1 MGERR
6 GSRRSKSF
14 LRGFV
19 YVSRK
24 RGALACL
31 VRDLSEKG
39 ARIIFSD
46 TVTLPDVVELYIPQR
61 EQTLRARVQWRRND
75 EIGLAFTATERAADD
90 CAKRHGS
97 RSAPRHAGSRNRL
110 AARAA
115 QAAQGRKGRQRR
127 RSGGLT
133 QRLNL
138 FRPRF
143 RHAAGL
149 IICP

>member
-39 ARIIFSD
+39 ARIIFPD
-46 TVTLPDVVELYIPQR
+46 TVTLPDVVELHIPQR
-61 EQTLRARVQWRRND
+61 DQTLHARVQWRRND
-75 EIGLAFTATERAADD
+75 EIGLAFNEVERVAEPLSSAAEVVQRV
-90 CAKRHGS
+90 AMLEAEIASLRTLLKRLKAEKADG
-97 RSAPRHAGSRNRL
+97 ADE
-110 AARAA
+110 AAA
-115 QAAQGRKGRQRR
+115 
-127 RSGGLT
+127 
-133 QRLNL
+133 
-138 FRPRF
+138 
-143 RHAAGL
+143 
-149 IICP
+149 

>member
-39 ARIIFSD
+39 ARIVFSD

-61 EQTLRARVQWRRND
+61 EQTLHARVEWRRND
-75 EIGLAFTATERAADD
+75 EIGLGFTATARTAEARPSATEVVQRVAMLEAEIASLRVLLKRLKAEKVNPADEVAA
-90 CAKRHGS
+90 
-97 RSAPRHAGSRNRL
+97 
-110 AARAA
+110 
-115 QAAQGRKGRQRR
+115 
-127 RSGGLT
+127 
-133 QRLNL
+133 
-138 FRPRF
+138 
-143 RHAAGL
+143 
-149 IICP
+149 

>member
-31 VRDLSEKG
+31 IRDLSDKG

-46 TVTLPDVVELYIPQR
+46 TVTLPEIFDLYIPQR
-61 EQTLRARVQWRRND
+61 ELTLRARVQWRRND
-75 EIGLAFTATERAADD
+75 EIGLAFVEAANAPDAAPSAADVVQ
-90 CAKRHGS
+90 
-97 RSAPRHAGSRNRL
+97 RL
-110 AARAA
+110 AMLEAEITSLRALLKRLKA
-115 QAAQGRKGRQRR
+115 EKGAGADEEAA
-127 RSGGLT
+127 
-133 QRLNL
+133 
-138 FRPRF
+138 
-143 RHAAGL
+143 
-149 IICP
+149 

>member
-6 GSRRSKSF
+6 GLRRSKSF

-31 VRDLSEKG
+31 VRDLSDKG

-61 EQTLRARVQWRRND
+61 DQTLRARVQWRRND
-75 EIGLAFTATERAADD
+75 EIGLAFIAAERAAE
-90 CAKRHGS
+90 AQP
-97 RSAPRHAGSRNRL
+97 SAAEVVQRL
-110 AARAA
+110 AMLEAEITALRALLKRLKGEKA
-115 QAAQGRKGRQRR
+115 ERADEVAA
-127 RSGGLT
+127 
-133 QRLNL
+133 
-138 FRPRF
+138 
-143 RHAAGL
+143 
-149 IICP
+149 

>member
-1 MGERR
+1 LAARNLALKLHALEGKMSERR

-46 TVTLPDVVELYIPQR
+46 QVTLPDMVELYIPQR
-61 EQTLRARVQWRRND
+61 DQTLRARVHWRKND
-75 EIGLAFTATERAADD
+75 EIGPAFTESERVPDTQPSAAEI
-90 CAKRHGS
+90 AQRVALLEAELVSLRSLLKRMK
-97 RSAPRHAGSRNRL
+97 AE
-110 AARAA
+110 
-115 QAAQGRKGRQRR
+115 QADTVKELVA
-127 RSGGLT
+127 
-133 QRLNL
+133 
-138 FRPRF
+138 
-143 RHAAGL
+143 
-149 IICP
+149 

>member
-75 EIGLAFTATERAADD
+75 EIGLAFTAVERAAE
-90 CAKRHGS
+90 AS
-97 RSAPRHAGSRNRL
+97 PTAAEVVQRL
-110 AARAA
+110 AMLEAEIVSLRTLLKRLKAEKADPIDGVAA
-115 QAAQGRKGRQRR
+115 
-127 RSGGLT
+127 
-133 QRLNL
+133 
-138 FRPRF
+138 
-143 RHAAGL
+143 
-149 IICP
+149 

>member
-1 MGERR
+1 MAERR

-31 VRDLSEKG
+31 VRDLSNKG

-46 TVTLPDVVELYIPQR
+46 TVTLPEVVELYIPQR

-75 EIGLAFTATERAADD
+75 EIGLAFAEPERKDDAGPSAAEIIQRV
-90 CAKRHGS
+90 AMLEAEIASLRALLKRRKAENGD
-97 RSAPRHAGSRNRL
+97 ADE
-110 AARAA
+110 AAA
-115 QAAQGRKGRQRR
+115 
-127 RSGGLT
+127 
-133 QRLNL
+133 
-138 FRPRF
+138 
-143 RHAAGL
+143 
-149 IICP
+149 

>member
-39 ARIIFSD
+39 ARIVFSD
-46 TVTLPDVVELYIPQR
+46 NVTLSDVVELYIPQR
-61 EQTLRARVQWRRND
+61 EQTLHARVEWRRND
-75 EIGLAFTATERAADD
+75 EIGLGFTATESTAEAPP
-90 CAKRHGS
+90 
-97 RSAPRHAGSRNRL
+97 SATEV
-110 AARAA
+110 A
-115 QAAQGRKGRQRR
+115 QRVAMLEAEIASLR
-127 RSGGLT
+127 GL
-133 QRLNL
+133 LE
-138 FRPRF
+138 
-143 RHAAGL
+143 H
-149 IICP
+149 

>member
-39 ARIIFSD
+39 ARIVFSN

-61 EQTLRARVQWRRND
+61 EQTLRARVEWRRND
-75 EIGLAFTATERAADD
+75 EIGLGFTATERTAEVPPSATEVVQRVAMLEAEIASLRVLLKRLKAEKVNQADEVAA
-90 CAKRHGS
+90 
-97 RSAPRHAGSRNRL
+97 
-110 AARAA
+110 
-115 QAAQGRKGRQRR
+115 
-127 RSGGLT
+127 
-133 QRLNL
+133 
-138 FRPRF
+138 
-143 RHAAGL
+143 
-149 IICP
+149 

>member
-1 MGERR
+1 LAARNLALKLHALEGKMSERR

-46 TVTLPDVVELYIPQR
+46 QVTLPDMVELYIPQR
-61 EQTLRARVQWRRND
+61 DQTLRARVHWRKND
-75 EIGLAFTATERAADD
+75 EIGLAFIESERVPDTQPSAAEI
-90 CAKRHGS
+90 AQRVALLEAELVSLRSLLKRMK
-97 RSAPRHAGSRNRL
+97 AE
-110 AARAA
+110 
-115 QAAQGRKGRQRR
+115 QADTVKELVA
-127 RSGGLT
+127 
-133 QRLNL
+133 
-138 FRPRF
+138 
-143 RHAAGL
+143 
-149 IICP
+149 

>member
-1 MGERR
+1 MSERR

-46 TVTLPDVVELYIPQR
+46 QVTLPDMVELYIPQR
-61 EQTLRARVQWRRND
+61 DQTLRARVHWRKND
-75 EIGLAFTATERAADD
+75 EIGLAFTEPERAPDAQPSAAEIAQRVTLLEAELVSLRALLKRMKAEQADTVKELV
-90 CAKRHGS
+90 A
-97 RSAPRHAGSRNRL
+97 
-110 AARAA
+110 
-115 QAAQGRKGRQRR
+115 
-127 RSGGLT
+127 
-133 QRLNL
+133 
-138 FRPRF
+138 
-143 RHAAGL
+143 
-149 IICP
+149 